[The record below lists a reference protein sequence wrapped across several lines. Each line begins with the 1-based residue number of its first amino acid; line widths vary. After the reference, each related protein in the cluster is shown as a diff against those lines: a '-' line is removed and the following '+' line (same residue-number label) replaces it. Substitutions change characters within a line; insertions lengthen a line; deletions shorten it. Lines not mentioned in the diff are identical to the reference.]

1 MHRLILGLTTPTTL
15 YYHIMGDKPHVIM
28 IMSNPKYLICQLSP
42 PLCRLN
48 RRDQRLESVLMLWC
62 GSCEPSY
69 WCKYVHV
76 NIKSANGQALSR
88 EAALPD
94 YARGRP
100 DTVVKLLRERHDRGS
115 MMSIA
120 CQPGQEVGQFW
131 VEKSDGT
138 LRAMQLTAVLV
149 GTCSGP
155 YTAAFQQSL
164 MREERCYQVDIP
176 RGQCCCP
183 DYISNLLPCKHMFCV
198 FGHQPEWTFGH
209 LPASLRDQP
218 RLLIDMVVVG
228 EAAPAAH
235 EAGPPPSPPP
245 PATSPPPG
253 ILKSIISELSEGSTA
268 SKPSRMR

>member
-1 MHRLILGLTTPTTL
+1 MVSCRLVGGGRGAVLKTG
-15 YYHIMGDKPHVIM
+15 MGK
-28 IMSNPKYLICQLSP
+28 SKFKLIFIKSQLSP
-42 PLCRLN
+42 PLSRLN

-138 LRAMQLTAVLV
+138 LRAMQLTAVRA

-155 YTAAFQQSL
+155 YTAAS
-164 MREERCYQVDIP
+164 
-176 RGQCCCP
+176 
-183 DYISNLLPCKHMFCV
+183 S
-198 FGHQPEWTFGH
+198 
-209 LPASLRDQP
+209 
-218 RLLIDMVVVG
+218 
-228 EAAPAAH
+228 
-235 EAGPPPSPPP
+235 
-245 PATSPPPG
+245 
-253 ILKSIISELSEGSTA
+253 
-268 SKPSRMR
+268 SRA

>member
-1 MHRLILGLTTPTTL
+1 
-15 YYHIMGDKPHVIM
+15 
-28 IMSNPKYLICQLSP
+28 
-42 PLCRLN
+42 
-48 RRDQRLESVLMLWC
+48 MLWC

-131 VEKSDGT
+131 VEKSDST
-138 LRAMQLTAVLV
+138 LRAMHNSRLCGRAHAAVHCSVPLYIRGKWLRFHRASNLFSRTMLVRYIHIPLPSSRALRGRRGATRWTSRGVSAAALTTSATSIHAS
-149 GTCSGP
+149 TCS
-155 YTAAFQQSL
+155 
-164 MREERCYQVDIP
+164 
-176 RGQCCCP
+176 
-183 DYISNLLPCKHMFCV
+183 
-198 FGHQPEWTFGH
+198 GHQPEWTFGH
-209 LPASLRDQP
+209 LPACLRDQP

-235 EAGPPPSPPP
+235 EAGPPPPPPP

-253 ILKSIISELSEGSTA
+253 ILHHLRVVRNAPLSGL
-268 SKPSRMR
+268 

>member
-1 MHRLILGLTTPTTL
+1 M
-15 YYHIMGDKPHVIM
+15 
-28 IMSNPKYLICQLSP
+28 
-42 PLCRLN
+42 
-48 RRDQRLESVLMLWC
+48 
-62 GSCEPSY
+62 
-69 WCKYVHV
+69 
-76 NIKSANGQALSR
+76 SR

-100 DTVVKLLRERHDRGS
+100 DTVVTLLRERHDRGS

-138 LRAMQLTAVLV
+138 LRAMQLIAVRA

-164 MREERCYQVDIP
+164 TREERCYLVDIP
-176 RGQCCCP
+176 RGQCSCP
-183 DYISNLLPCKHMFCV
+183 DYIGNLLPCKHMFCV

-218 RLLIDMVVVG
+218 RLLIITWWLWVRQPMSQ
-228 EAAPAAH
+228 APH
-235 EAGPPPSPPP
+235 RHRPP
-245 PATSPPPG
+245 
-253 ILKSIISELSEGSTA
+253 LHQQVQHHRHL
-268 SKPSRMR
+268 